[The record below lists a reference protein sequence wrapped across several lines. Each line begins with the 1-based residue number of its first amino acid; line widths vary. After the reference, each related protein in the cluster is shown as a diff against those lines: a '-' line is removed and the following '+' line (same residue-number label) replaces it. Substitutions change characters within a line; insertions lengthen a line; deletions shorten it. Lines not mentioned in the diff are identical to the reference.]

1 MQKTMVLQFSTENI
15 KKLIRQSEIAEPYAE
30 DDDVF
35 SVLDGEYDAERML
48 ATSAKRI
55 LEHYFEHHPE
65 DSIENY
71 KD

>member
-1 MQKTMVLQFSTENI
+1 M
-15 KKLIRQSEIAEPYAE
+15 AEPYAE
-30 DDDVF
+30 DDEVF
-35 SVLDGEYDAERML
+35 SMLDGEYEAERML

-55 LEHYFEHHPE
+55 LEHYFERHPE